1 MRRGFQLLAVVPIA
15 LVIAGVAAPKFR
27 ADEYRGRIQN
37 AMEKGLGRHV
47 TLGEVRYNLLTGPG
61 FTVRD
66 VSIGEDP
73 ALGAEPIAY
82 VVQMEAIPRLW
93 SLFTGHLEFSSLR
106 LEDAHLNLSRNQP
119 EPGQYRW
126 NFEQLLQP
134 SIIATFPNISIR
146 GSRINFE
153 VDHVKSVVYLLDSDL
168 DITPPTSSRETWKI
182 RFEGKPARTDRPAR
196 GSGSFTARGEWKPSN
211 GVLDL
216 DLQLDRSEVG
226 DVVALIRGE
235 NIGLQGT
242 VTGKAHLA
250 GPPSALAIHGRL
262 TVAEL
267 HGWDQSV
274 PQGETWP
281 LDLSGLWNVS
291 GQQLKLD
298 ANAAGKVTVHYLV
311 EKYLTAPR
319 WGVSVTFRDFSVVPL
334 VALAKNLG
342 IPMPDGLKVTG
353 QLDAALG
360 YSGKLEGQ
368 ATLKDA
374 SVNLP
379 GAQPVQIEKA
389 QVVITQGHAVMQP
402 ARVAFGTSDEADLSA
417 TYTIGDAAPE
427 FTVASTGMDVRAVG
441 GIPLLAGLKSG
452 RWNGRLKFD
461 AKQWSGSFTL
471 LGAEWVYAGFSEP
484 VRIESAEGKIDGAR
498 VSLQRIRARVG
509 RIAAQGEYRYEPGTV
524 RPHRFRIGMADVDG
538 SELERIAT
546 PALTRKNSLFGFGKS
561 TAPDWLRELAA
572 DGTVEIRT
580 VHVGTDSETANL
592 QNFRSRVLWDGVH
605 IALPNARAEWRDG
618 QVSSRVLIDLTAKAP
633 AYELYTKW
641 TGIDWRGGKVDADT
655 VIQTSGVGAALVSRA
670 RSTGTFAARSVL
682 EDYDTATGRFDLRW
696 TATAPQLT
704 FTELKL
710 GSGADL
716 VTGRA
721 SLQDDG
727 ALLVDVAN
735 SARQMRVAFK

>member
-1 MRRGFQLLAVVPIA
+1 MKRGFQLLAVVPIA

-37 AMEKGLGRHV
+37 AMEKGLGRRV

-61 FTVRD
+61 FTVSD

-82 VVQMEAIPRLW
+82 VAQLEATPRLW

-126 NFEQLLQP
+126 NFEQLLRP

-168 DITPPTSSRETWKI
+168 DVTPPTSSRETWKI

-250 GPPSALAIHGRL
+250 GPPSALTIHGRL

-281 LDLSGLWNVS
+281 LALSGSWNVS

-298 ANAAGKVTVHYLV
+298 ANAAGKVTVHYRV
-311 EKYLTAPR
+311 EKYLTTPR
-319 WGVSVTFRDFSVVPL
+319 WAVSLTFRDFSVVPL

-342 IPMPDGLKVTG
+342 IPMPDGLKITG
-353 QLDAALG
+353 QLEAALG

-368 ATLKDA
+368 ATLRKT

-379 GAQPVQIEKA
+379 GAQPVQMEKA
-389 QVVITQGHAVMQP
+389 EVVITQGHAVMQP
-402 ARVAFGTSDEADLSA
+402 TRVAFGSGDEADLSA
-417 TYTIGDAAPE
+417 SYTIGDAIPQ
-427 FTVASTGMDVRAVG
+427 FTVASAGMDVRGVA

-461 AKQWSGSFTL
+461 AKQWSGSFSL
-471 LGAEWVYAGFSEP
+471 LAAEWAYAGFSEP
-484 VRIESAEGKIDGAR
+484 VRIESAEGRIDGAR
-498 VSLQRIRARVG
+498 VTLQRIRARVG
-509 RIAAQGEYRYEPGTV
+509 RIAAQGEYRYEPGTL
-524 RPHRFRIGMADVDG
+524 RPHRFRIGMADVDA

-546 PALTRKNSLFGFGKS
+546 PALTRKNGLFGFGKS
-561 TAPDWLRELAA
+561 IAPDWLTELAA
-572 DGTVEIRT
+572 DGTLEIRT
-580 VHVGTDSETANL
+580 VHVGTHSETLDL

-605 IALPNARAEWRDG
+605 LALPNARAEWRDG

-641 TGIDWRGGKVDADT
+641 TGIDWKGGKVDADT
-655 VIQTSGVGAALVSRA
+655 VIQTSGVGTALVSRA
-670 RSTGTFAARSVL
+670 RSTGTFSAHSVL
-682 EDYDTATGRFDLRW
+682 EDYETATGRFDLRW
-696 TATAPQLT
+696 AAIAPQLT

-710 GSGADL
+710 GSGADI
-716 VTGRA
+716 VSGRA